1 MIDVPDDIISPRAFP
16 AIGILNNEEIVV
28 MGGRDTF
35 NFLGDVIIFNSK
47 TSEVHKVFESSED
60 YLEFQAYGHQCIQ
73 IKKNTVVALVEDEER
88 DLFLIQYTRGEG
100 EGGGSECFKIFK
112 GFNPNKIIP
121 SIPPV

>member
-60 YLEFQAYGHQCIQ
+60 YLEFQAYGHQCI
-73 IKKNTVVALVEDEER
+73 
-88 DLFLIQYTRGEG
+88 
-100 EGGGSECFKIFK
+100 
-112 GFNPNKIIP
+112 
-121 SIPPV
+121 